1 MKMKSR
7 SDSGLR
13 IGKTPPA
20 GGERWQVRSY
30 RALLALG
37 LFFAMGAAFCAA
49 FLPDQTPAPLWGA
62 ALGAAVCAA
71 MSLLENG
78 RVQKLAGLLL
88 PALLLL
94 AAAVFSRRVTDGLC
108 LCWNAWC
115 ARRTAVTG
123 VLHLG
128 LRVLSAQAAQNGCV
142 QLTLALLG
150 AALGGL
156 CAAGLQK
163 APALCAGLCLA
174 FAAALARLL
183 DAQYGVTAVFL
194 LLGMSMLLLA
204 AGRVRTLA
212 SAPAAAA
219 AILAVGLVSAVL
231 MQIPAVRS
239 GRLFE
244 ELRAGTQHRMHVR
257 RYEPQAQPLP
267 EGDFT
272 ALGARTDGETVR
284 LTVQMERAEPL
295 YLRGFVGQEYTAGGW
310 EALSPRTLAGQSRLL
325 YWLHTNGFYPQT
337 QTGAA
342 ASALADAEQ
351 ETALVTVCNTAAC
364 TRYLYVPYMAV
375 EGSFSGTLTAERLE
389 EAMVLPKNASAA
401 SFRIL
406 CGAPEKTVQW
416 VERLQA
422 PQTPEEE
429 AYLTLESGYR
439 QFVEAYGLALSD
451 EMRRTLSPYLDPIA
465 SGYPDG
471 EMTALAAVR
480 CTQEFL
486 SGALSYAED
495 TPALPAGADFVTY
508 TLKTGTG
515 RDFQYATL
523 AVLALRYYGVPA
535 RYAEG
540 YILTQERAAKAEA
553 GLAELRDSDAH
564 AWAEVYQEGVGWLP
578 LEMTP
583 GYADAMGSAPQAGAL
598 AAGLSEQT
606 DSEST
611 VGTTAGDGSGAYIS
625 EGTAYEPEP
634 EQDAGTSEENGD
646 APDRSHTERTRFA
659 RLLLWGLL
667 PILLLAAACAAL
679 ALRRRSI
686 LKKRQAQ
693 FDDENPN
700 DAAAWRFAYGVRLLE
715 QLGLSRNGG
724 STLLLADAAGAALG
738 ADYGEQL
745 RRAARVN
752 QEALFSAHT
761 VTDTQCAELAAFC
774 TQTAALLKARSKLP
788 ARLRQRWLQC
798 LY

>member
-1 MKMKSR
+1 
-7 SDSGLR
+7 
-13 IGKTPPA
+13 
-20 GGERWQVRSY
+20 
-30 RALLALG
+30 
-37 LFFAMGAAFCAA
+37 
-49 FLPDQTPAPLWGA
+49 
-62 ALGAAVCAA
+62 
-71 MSLLENG
+71 
-78 RVQKLAGLLL
+78 
-88 PALLLL
+88 
-94 AAAVFSRRVTDGLC
+94 
-108 LCWNAWC
+108 
-115 ARRTAVTG
+115 
-123 VLHLG
+123 
-128 LRVLSAQAAQNGCV
+128 
-142 QLTLALLG
+142 
-150 AALGGL
+150 
-156 CAAGLQK
+156 
-163 APALCAGLCLA
+163 
-174 FAAALARLL
+174 
-183 DAQYGVTAVFL
+183 
-194 LLGMSMLLLA
+194 
-204 AGRVRTLA
+204 
-212 SAPAAAA
+212 
-219 AILAVGLVSAVL
+219 
-231 MQIPAVRS
+231 
-239 GRLFE
+239 
-244 ELRAGTQHRMHVR
+244 
-257 RYEPQAQPLP
+257 
-267 EGDFT
+267 
-272 ALGARTDGETVR
+272 
-284 LTVQMERAEPL
+284 
-295 YLRGFVGQEYTAGGW
+295 
-310 EALSPRTLAGQSRLL
+310 
-325 YWLHTNGFYPQT
+325 
-337 QTGAA
+337 
-342 ASALADAEQ
+342 
-351 ETALVTVCNTAAC
+351 
-364 TRYLYVPYMAV
+364 
-375 EGSFSGTLTAERLE
+375 
-389 EAMVLPKNASAA
+389 MVLPKNASAA

-540 YILTQERAAKAEA
+540 YILTQERAAKAET
-553 GLAELRDSDAH
+553 GPAELRDSDAH

-598 AAGLSEQT
+598 AAALSDQT

-752 QEALFSAHT
+752 QEGLFSAHT

>member
-1 MKMKSR
+1 M
-7 SDSGLR
+7 
-13 IGKTPPA
+13 A
-20 GGERWQVRSY
+20 
-30 RALLALG
+30 
-37 LFFAMGAAFCAA
+37 
-49 FLPDQTPAPLWGA
+49 
-62 ALGAAVCAA
+62 
-71 MSLLENG
+71 
-78 RVQKLAGLLL
+78 
-88 PALLLL
+88 
-94 AAAVFSRRVTDGLC
+94 
-108 LCWNAWC
+108 
-115 ARRTAVTG
+115 
-123 VLHLG
+123 
-128 LRVLSAQAAQNGCV
+128 
-142 QLTLALLG
+142 
-150 AALGGL
+150 
-156 CAAGLQK
+156 
-163 APALCAGLCLA
+163 
-174 FAAALARLL
+174 
-183 DAQYGVTAVFL
+183 
-194 LLGMSMLLLA
+194 
-204 AGRVRTLA
+204 
-212 SAPAAAA
+212 
-219 AILAVGLVSAVL
+219 
-231 MQIPAVRS
+231 
-239 GRLFE
+239 
-244 ELRAGTQHRMHVR
+244 
-257 RYEPQAQPLP
+257 
-267 EGDFT
+267 
-272 ALGARTDGETVR
+272 
-284 LTVQMERAEPL
+284 RAEPL

-337 QTGAA
+337 QTGTA

-351 ETALVTVCNTAAC
+351 ETALVTICNTAAC

-495 TPALPAGADFVTY
+495 APALPVGADFVTY

-540 YILTQERAAKAEA
+540 YILTQERAAKAET
-553 GLAELRDSDAH
+553 GPAELRDSDAH